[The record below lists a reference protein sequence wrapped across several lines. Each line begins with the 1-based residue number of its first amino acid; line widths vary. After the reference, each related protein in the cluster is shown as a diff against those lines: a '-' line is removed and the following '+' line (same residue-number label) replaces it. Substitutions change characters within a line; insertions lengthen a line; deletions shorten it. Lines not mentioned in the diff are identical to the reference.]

1 MLRDDNLEH
10 KKLQVTKDNLEHIF
24 SVPDRVRKCTDFID
38 EGEAICVSVIRLLE
52 VMNAVIG
59 INESSNQLLFS
70 MRDKCWR
77 DSRGSQWLMLLNSQ
91 PLRYLLVRYGPAG
104 KFLFAH
110 KHLMDLEN
118 SRDELLYELHRQPQQ
133 SKTNLFTIQEYFK
146 NVRPLNAKLEK
157 KVRLALA

>member
-70 MRDKCWR
+70 MRDKC
-77 DSRGSQWLMLLNSQ
+77 
-91 PLRYLLVRYGPAG
+91 
-104 KFLFAH
+104 
-110 KHLMDLEN
+110 
-118 SRDELLYELHRQPQQ
+118 
-133 SKTNLFTIQEYFK
+133 
-146 NVRPLNAKLEK
+146 
-157 KVRLALA
+157 